1 MVKIARFDA
10 IFVGTGILICV
21 ALAVVGVWAMSRGL
35 HAPINDPPARKRVH
49 FTIQPGQTQ
58 RVAAYVAGEGTVRF
72 VSDSR
77 GAKVR
82 YRLRLEDG
90 HQGSILADT
99 IASGIQRGEL
109 RPQHGSLYEWSW
121 SNLSPNPAHIGFFA
135 EGNFDILNRTGAR
148 QPDSLVAP

>member
-1 MVKIARFDA
+1 VRIGRFDA

-21 ALAVVGVWAMSRGL
+21 ALAVVGVWVVSGVL
-35 HAPINDPPARKRVH
+35 HAPPNDPPAAKRMN
-49 FTIQPGQTQ
+49 FTIRPGETQ
-58 RVAAYVAGEGTVRF
+58 RVAVYVAGEGTVRF
-72 VSDSR
+72 VSDSL

-99 IASGIQRGEL
+99 IASGAQRGEL

-121 SNLSPNPAHIGFFA
+121 NNLSPGPVHVGFFA

-148 QPDSLVAP
+148 QPESLVAP

>member
-1 MVKIARFDA
+1 MRIGRFDA

-21 ALAVVGVWAMSRGL
+21 ALAVVGVWVVSGVPQ
-35 HAPINDPPARKRVH
+35 APPNDPPAAKRMH
-49 FTIQPGQTQ
+49 ITIRPGETQ
-58 RVAAYVAGEGTVRF
+58 RVAVYVAGEGTVRF

-99 IASGIQRGEL
+99 IASGAQQGEL

-121 SNLSPNPAHIGFFA
+121 NNLSPNPVHVGFFA

-148 QPDSLVAP
+148 QPASALIP